1 MILMSKIKLIREK
14 YQYVDKQTGEIK
26 DRTLNIPH
34 YFCEIEF
41 IYSSSVDGGKVKF
54 SAEMQKLYC
63 YVSDW
68 EKSGGICFETQTKL
82 SKVCGCSRK
91 TVNEL
96 IGLMIKIGLLEEVG
110 ERIPKRPLKL
120 RALPLTDAHI
130 TPPGES
136 SLSDLSEAEEAQEQ
150 PKGHKQ
156 PSFDVLDDDWDAPL
170 PWETE
175 ETPVSSSE
183 KVANDNEEDVLE
195 NFASLI
201 CQEKNTRTGGASF
214 IEFANSLAYRH
225 GLKRPN
231 GIEAYFAKKHPKVYE
246 DFDIPF

>member
-1 MILMSKIKLIREK
+1 MINQLTFTKHYDTFDNISKIYSDKFPQGKDLDLLHIVLYFRFLS
-14 YQYVDKQTGEIK
+14 YQESNLNCYESHETLAKIFKSSPSTIK
-26 DRTLNIPH
+26 RKINDL
-34 YFCEIEF
+34 
-41 IYSSSVDGGKVKF
+41 K
-54 SAEMQKLYC
+54 EM
-63 YVSDW
+63 
-68 EKSGGICFETQTKL
+68 
-82 SKVCGCSRK
+82 
-91 TVNEL
+91 
-96 IGLMIKIGLLEEVG
+96 GLLETSPHPDPY
-110 ERIPKRPLKL
+110 ISSLIYN
-120 RALPLTDAHI
+120 ALPLTDAHI

-183 KVANDNEEDVLE
+183 KVANDNEEDVLK

-201 CQEKNTRTGGASF
+201 CQQKNTRTGGASF
-214 IEFANSLAYRH
+214 IEFATSLAYKHR
-225 GLKRPN
+225 LKLPN
-231 GIEAYFAKKHPKVYE
+231 GIEAYFSKNYPNVYD

>member
-1 MILMSKIKLIREK
+1 MINQLTFTKHYDTFDNVSKIYSDKFPQGKDLDLLHIVLYFRFLS
-14 YQYVDKQTGEIK
+14 YQENNLNCYESHETLAKIFKSSASTIK
-26 DRTLNIPH
+26 RKINDL
-34 YFCEIEF
+34 
-41 IYSSSVDGGKVKF
+41 K
-54 SAEMQKLYC
+54 EM
-63 YVSDW
+63 
-68 EKSGGICFETQTKL
+68 
-82 SKVCGCSRK
+82 
-91 TVNEL
+91 
-96 IGLMIKIGLLEEVG
+96 GLLETSPHPDPY
-110 ERIPKRPLKL
+110 ISSLIYN
-120 RALPLTDAHI
+120 ALPLTDAHI

-156 PSFDVLDDDWDAPL
+156 PSFDVLDDWDAPL

-201 CQEKNTRTGGASF
+201 IREKHRRTGGSSF
-214 IEFANSLAYRH
+214 IDFANSLAYRH

>member
-1 MILMSKIKLIREK
+1 MINQLTFTKHYDTFDNVSKIYSDKFPQGKDLELLHIVLYFRFLS
-14 YQYVDKQTGEIK
+14 YQENNLNCYESHETLAKIFKSSASTIK
-26 DRTLNIPH
+26 RKINDL
-34 YFCEIEF
+34 
-41 IYSSSVDGGKVKF
+41 K
-54 SAEMQKLYC
+54 EM
-63 YVSDW
+63 
-68 EKSGGICFETQTKL
+68 
-82 SKVCGCSRK
+82 
-91 TVNEL
+91 
-96 IGLMIKIGLLEEVG
+96 GLLETSPHPDPY
-110 ERIPKRPLKL
+110 ISSLIYN
-120 RALPLTDAHI
+120 ALPLTDAHI

-156 PSFDVLDDDWDAPL
+156 PSFDVLDDWDAPL

-175 ETPVSSSE
+175 ETPVSSNE

-201 CQEKNTRTGGASF
+201 IKQKNTRTGGASF
-214 IEFANSLAYRH
+214 IEFANSLACRY

>member
-156 PSFDVLDDDWDAPL
+156 PSFDVLDDWDAPL

-201 CQEKNTRTGGASF
+201 IKQKHTRTGGASF
-214 IEFANSLAYRH
+214 IDFANSLAYRH

-231 GIEAYFAKKHPKVYE
+231 GIEAYFSKHYPNVYE

>member
-1 MILMSKIKLIREK
+1 MINQLTFTKHYDTFDNVSKIYSDKFPQGKDLDLLHIVLYFRFLS
-14 YQYVDKQTGEIK
+14 YQENNLNCYESHETLAKIFKSSASTIK
-26 DRTLNIPH
+26 RKINDL
-34 YFCEIEF
+34 
-41 IYSSSVDGGKVKF
+41 K
-54 SAEMQKLYC
+54 EM
-63 YVSDW
+63 
-68 EKSGGICFETQTKL
+68 
-82 SKVCGCSRK
+82 
-91 TVNEL
+91 
-96 IGLMIKIGLLEEVG
+96 GLLETSPHPDPY
-110 ERIPKRPLKL
+110 ISSLIYN
-120 RALPLTDAHI
+120 ALPLTDAHI

-156 PSFDVLDDDWDAPL
+156 PSFDVLDDDWDTPL

-201 CQEKNTRTGGASF
+201 IQEKTTRTGGASF

-231 GIEAYFAKKHPKVYE
+231 GIEAYFSKHYPNVYG
-246 DFDIPF
+246 DF

>member
-1 MILMSKIKLIREK
+1 MSKIKLIREK
-14 YQYVDKQTGEIK
+14 YQYVDQQTGEIK

-41 IYSSSVDGGKVKF
+41 IYSSNIEDGKAKF

-156 PSFDVLDDDWDAPL
+156 PSFDVLDDWDTPL

-201 CQEKNTRTGGASF
+201 CQQKNTRTGGASF
-214 IEFANSLAYRH
+214 IEFATSLAYKHR
-225 GLKRPN
+225 LKLPN
-231 GIEAYFAKKHPKVYE
+231 GIEAYFSKHYPNVYD

>member
-1 MILMSKIKLIREK
+1 MINQLTFTKHYDTFDNVSKIYSDKFPQGKDLDLLHIVLYFRFLS
-14 YQYVDKQTGEIK
+14 YQENNLNCYESHETLAKIFKSSASTIK
-26 DRTLNIPH
+26 RKINDL
-34 YFCEIEF
+34 
-41 IYSSSVDGGKVKF
+41 K
-54 SAEMQKLYC
+54 EM
-63 YVSDW
+63 
-68 EKSGGICFETQTKL
+68 
-82 SKVCGCSRK
+82 
-91 TVNEL
+91 
-96 IGLMIKIGLLEEVG
+96 GLLETSPHPDPY
-110 ERIPKRPLKL
+110 ISSLIYN
-120 RALPLTDAHI
+120 ALPLTDAHI

-156 PSFDVLDDDWDAPL
+156 PSFDVLDDWDAPL

-201 CQEKNTRTGGASF
+201 IKQKNTRTGGASF
-214 IEFANSLAYRH
+214 IEFATSLAYKHR
-225 GLKRPN
+225 LKLPN
-231 GIEAYFAKKHPKVYE
+231 GIEAYFSKHYPNVYD

>member
-1 MILMSKIKLIREK
+1 MINQLTFTKHYDTFDNVSKIYSDKFPQGKDLDLLHIVLYFRFLS
-14 YQYVDKQTGEIK
+14 YQENNLNCYESHETLAKIFKSSPSTIK
-26 DRTLNIPH
+26 RKINDL
-34 YFCEIEF
+34 
-41 IYSSSVDGGKVKF
+41 K
-54 SAEMQKLYC
+54 EM
-63 YVSDW
+63 
-68 EKSGGICFETQTKL
+68 
-82 SKVCGCSRK
+82 
-91 TVNEL
+91 
-96 IGLMIKIGLLEEVG
+96 GLLETSPHPDPY
-110 ERIPKRPLKL
+110 ISSLIYN
-120 RALPLTDAHI
+120 ALPLTDAHI

-156 PSFDVLDDDWDAPL
+156 PSFDVLDDWDAPL

-201 CQEKNTRTGGASF
+201 IREKHRRTGGSSF
-214 IEFANSLAYRH
+214 IDFANSLAYRH

>member
-1 MILMSKIKLIREK
+1 MINQLTFTKHYDTFDNISKIYSDKFPQGKDLELLHIVLYFRFLS
-14 YQYVDKQTGEIK
+14 YQENNLNCYESHETLAKIFKSSASTIK
-26 DRTLNIPH
+26 RKINDL
-34 YFCEIEF
+34 
-41 IYSSSVDGGKVKF
+41 K
-54 SAEMQKLYC
+54 EM
-63 YVSDW
+63 
-68 EKSGGICFETQTKL
+68 
-82 SKVCGCSRK
+82 
-91 TVNEL
+91 
-96 IGLMIKIGLLEEVG
+96 GLLETSPHPDPY
-110 ERIPKRPLKL
+110 ISSLIYN
-120 RALPLTDAHI
+120 ALPLTDAHI

-156 PSFDVLDDDWDAPL
+156 PSFDALDDDWDTPL

-195 NFASLI
+195 NFASLLI
-201 CQEKNTRTGGASF
+201 KQKNTRTGGASF
-214 IEFANSLAYRH
+214 IEFATSLAYKHRIK
-225 GLKRPN
+225 LPN

>member
-1 MILMSKIKLIREK
+1 MINQLTFTKHYDTFDNISKIYSDKFPQGKDLDLLHIVLYFRFLS
-14 YQYVDKQTGEIK
+14 YQENNLNCYESHETLAKIFKSSPSTIK
-26 DRTLNIPH
+26 RKINDL
-34 YFCEIEF
+34 
-41 IYSSSVDGGKVKF
+41 K
-54 SAEMQKLYC
+54 EM
-63 YVSDW
+63 
-68 EKSGGICFETQTKL
+68 
-82 SKVCGCSRK
+82 
-91 TVNEL
+91 
-96 IGLMIKIGLLEEVG
+96 GLLETSPHPDPY
-110 ERIPKRPLKL
+110 ISSLIYN
-120 RALPLTDAHI
+120 ALPLTDAHI

-156 PSFDVLDDDWDAPL
+156 PSFDVLDDWDAPL

-201 CQEKNTRTGGASF
+201 IQEKHTRTGGASF
-214 IEFANSLAYRH
+214 IEFANSLAYRY

-231 GIEAYFAKKHPKVYE
+231 GIEAYFSKHYPNIYD

>member
-1 MILMSKIKLIREK
+1 MINQLTFTKHYDTFDNVSKIYSDKFPQGKDLDLLHIVLYFRFLS
-14 YQYVDKQTGEIK
+14 YQENNLNCYESHETLAKIFKSSASTIK
-26 DRTLNIPH
+26 RKINDL
-34 YFCEIEF
+34 
-41 IYSSSVDGGKVKF
+41 K
-54 SAEMQKLYC
+54 EM
-63 YVSDW
+63 
-68 EKSGGICFETQTKL
+68 
-82 SKVCGCSRK
+82 
-91 TVNEL
+91 
-96 IGLMIKIGLLEEVG
+96 GLLETSPHPDPY
-110 ERIPKRPLKL
+110 ISSLIYN
-120 RALPLTDAHI
+120 ALPLTDAHI

-156 PSFDVLDDDWDAPL
+156 PSFDVLDDDWDTPL

-175 ETPVSSSE
+175 ETSVSSSE

-201 CQEKNTRTGGASF
+201 IQEKTTRTGGASF

-231 GIEAYFAKKHPKVYE
+231 GIEAYFSKHYPNVYE

>member
-1 MILMSKIKLIREK
+1 MSKIKLIREK

-156 PSFDVLDDDWDAPL
+156 PSFDVLDDDWDTPL

-175 ETPVSSSE
+175 ETPVSSNE

-201 CQEKNTRTGGASF
+201 IQEKHTRTGGASF
-214 IEFANSLAYRH
+214 IEFANSLAYRY

-231 GIEAYFAKKHPKVYE
+231 GIEAYFSKHYPNIYD

>member
-1 MILMSKIKLIREK
+1 MINQLTFTKHYDTFDNVSKIYSDKFPQGKDLDLLHIVLYFRFLS
-14 YQYVDKQTGEIK
+14 YQENNLNCYESHETLAKIFKSSASTIK
-26 DRTLNIPH
+26 RKINDL
-34 YFCEIEF
+34 
-41 IYSSSVDGGKVKF
+41 K
-54 SAEMQKLYC
+54 EM
-63 YVSDW
+63 
-68 EKSGGICFETQTKL
+68 
-82 SKVCGCSRK
+82 
-91 TVNEL
+91 
-96 IGLMIKIGLLEEVG
+96 GLLETSPHPDPY
-110 ERIPKRPLKL
+110 ISSLIYN
-120 RALPLTDAHI
+120 ALPLTDAHI

-136 SLSDLSEAEEAQEQ
+136 SLSDLSEAAEAQEQ

-156 PSFDVLDDDWDAPL
+156 PSFDVLDDWDAPL

-201 CQEKNTRTGGASF
+201 CQQKHTRTGGASF

-231 GIEAYFAKKHPKVYE
+231 GIEAYFSKNYPNVYD

>member
-1 MILMSKIKLIREK
+1 MINQLTFTKHYDTFDNVSKIYSDKFPQGKDLDLLHIVLYFRFLS
-14 YQYVDKQTGEIK
+14 YQENNLNCYESHETLAKIFKSSASTIK
-26 DRTLNIPH
+26 RKINDL
-34 YFCEIEF
+34 
-41 IYSSSVDGGKVKF
+41 K
-54 SAEMQKLYC
+54 EM
-63 YVSDW
+63 
-68 EKSGGICFETQTKL
+68 
-82 SKVCGCSRK
+82 
-91 TVNEL
+91 
-96 IGLMIKIGLLEEVG
+96 GLLETSPHPDPY
-110 ERIPKRPLKL
+110 ISSLIYN
-120 RALPLTDAHI
+120 ALPLTDAHI

-156 PSFDVLDDDWDAPL
+156 PSFDVLDDWDAPL

-175 ETPVSSSE
+175 ETPVSSNE

-201 CQEKNTRTGGASF
+201 IKQKNTRTGGASF

-231 GIEAYFAKKHPKVYE
+231 GIEAYFSKHYPNVYE

>member
-1 MILMSKIKLIREK
+1 MSKIKLIREK

-201 CQEKNTRTGGASF
+201 CQQKHTRTGGSSF

-231 GIEAYFAKKHPKVYE
+231 GIEAYFSKHYPNVYE

>member
-1 MILMSKIKLIREK
+1 MINQLTFTKHYDTFDNVSKIYSDKFPQGKDLDLLHIVLYFRFLS
-14 YQYVDKQTGEIK
+14 YQENNLNCYESHETLAKIFKSSASTIK
-26 DRTLNIPH
+26 RKINDL
-34 YFCEIEF
+34 
-41 IYSSSVDGGKVKF
+41 K
-54 SAEMQKLYC
+54 EM
-63 YVSDW
+63 
-68 EKSGGICFETQTKL
+68 
-82 SKVCGCSRK
+82 
-91 TVNEL
+91 
-96 IGLMIKIGLLEEVG
+96 GLLETSPHPDPY
-110 ERIPKRPLKL
+110 ISSLIYN
-120 RALPLTDAHI
+120 ALPLTDAHI

-156 PSFDVLDDDWDAPL
+156 PSFDVLDDWDAPL

-201 CQEKNTRTGGASF
+201 CQQKHTRTGGASF

>member
-1 MILMSKIKLIREK
+1 MINQLTFTKHYDTFDNVSKIYSDKFPQGKDLDLLHIVLYFRFLS
-14 YQYVDKQTGEIK
+14 YQENNLNCYESHETLAKIFKSSASTIK
-26 DRTLNIPH
+26 RKINDL
-34 YFCEIEF
+34 
-41 IYSSSVDGGKVKF
+41 K
-54 SAEMQKLYC
+54 EM
-63 YVSDW
+63 
-68 EKSGGICFETQTKL
+68 
-82 SKVCGCSRK
+82 
-91 TVNEL
+91 
-96 IGLMIKIGLLEEVG
+96 GLLETSPHPDPY
-110 ERIPKRPLKL
+110 ISSLIYN
-120 RALPLTDAHI
+120 ALPLTDAHI

-156 PSFDVLDDDWDAPL
+156 PSFDVLDDWDTPL

-201 CQEKNTRTGGASF
+201 CQQKHTRTGGASF
-214 IEFANSLAYRH
+214 IEFATSLAYKHR
-225 GLKRPN
+225 LKLPN
-231 GIEAYFAKKHPKVYE
+231 GIEAYFSKNYPNVYD